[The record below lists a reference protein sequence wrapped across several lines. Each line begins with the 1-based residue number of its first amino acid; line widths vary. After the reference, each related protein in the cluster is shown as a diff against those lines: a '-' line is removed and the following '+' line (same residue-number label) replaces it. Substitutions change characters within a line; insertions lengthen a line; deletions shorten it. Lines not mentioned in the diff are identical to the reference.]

1 MLSWLVARADGL
13 RPRSTPSSR
22 QGSHSIANCR
32 NGAIRR
38 TYDDLRWRGAHWLL
52 RPALRYRRGRGQDRD
67 MALLAAHA
75 EAGQAAAR
83 PPRGGR
89 MTPEQIK
96 DVLARHGKWVRG
108 ESGGARADLRC
119 AILSGADLSRAILS
133 DAILSDAD
141 LSGANLSRAILSDAI
156 LSGADLRSAY
166 LSDADLSGAI
176 LRGANL
182 SGAILGARSIVPE
195 SGGFTGWKKL
205 QDGVVAQLRISAK
218 AERVSAL
225 TSRKCRASKARVVA
239 LYNRDGSVRTE
250 PGKGAYSGLA
260 YPVG

>member
-38 TYDDLRWRGAHWLL
+38 TYDDLRWRGAYWLL
-52 RPALRYRRGRGQDRD
+52 LPALRYRRGRGQDRD

-96 DVLARHGKWVRG
+96 DTLALHAKWLRG
-108 ESGGARADLRC
+108 ESGWARANLRR
-119 AILSGADLSRAILS
+119 ANLYGANLSGANLSGANLYG
-133 DAILSDAD
+133 ANLYGANLYGANLYGAD
-141 LSGANLSRAILSDAI
+141 LSGANLYGD
-156 LSGADLRSAY
+156 
-166 LSDADLSGAI
+166 
-176 LRGANL
+176 
-182 SGAILGARSIVPE
+182 
-195 SGGFTGWKKL
+195 
-205 QDGVVAQLRISAK
+205 
-218 AERVSAL
+218 
-225 TSRKCRASKARVVA
+225 RKSTR
-239 LYNRDGSVRTE
+239 L
-250 PGKGAYSGLA
+250 
-260 YPVG
+260 

>member
-96 DVLARHGKWVRG
+96 DVLARHGKWLRG
-108 ESGGARADLRC
+108 ESGGARADLRG
-119 AILSGADLSRAILS
+119 ANLSG
-133 DAILSDAD
+133 AD
-141 LSGANLSRAILSDAI
+141 LSGANLRGAN
-156 LSGADLRSAY
+156 LSGADLS
-166 LSDADLSGAI
+166 
-176 LRGANL
+176 GANL
-182 SGAILGARSIVPE
+182 RGAILGARSIVPE

-260 YPVG
+260 YPVGGVVVPDWFDPDNRVECSHGIHFFIARREAEEYQA